1 MMVISKSKT
10 MKNTQKNFLSYLFES
25 MKVMYK
31 DIVISIFFI
40 ISSSTTPI
48 FSIKNG
54 AVWVLLWYIISFFL
68 LVSGCYYNYRYNEEG
83 IRKKKWYRRHGFDET
98 MTEKQKN
105 EIKWF
110 KKANI
115 ELGGWT
121 FLLIKVSMA
130 LLLEAPMIGVSLVHQ
145 LSNHEN
151 YMENERMFFVGVL
164 IDTLAITVAGG
175 YYSIIIDAASGIV
188 GIKNKIRAILN
199 VFEGNLIKKLFYHLI
214 SLVFLRYAVIYS
226 FNEFSWYAPFVLG
239 VLYMVFLAVPV
250 KDATVR

>member
-1 MMVISKSKT
+1 
-10 MKNTQKNFLSYLFES
+10 
-25 MKVMYK
+25 
-31 DIVISIFFI
+31 
-40 ISSSTTPI
+40 
-48 FSIKNG
+48 
-54 AVWVLLWYIISFFL
+54 
-68 LVSGCYYNYRYNEEG
+68 
-83 IRKKKWYRRHGFDET
+83 

-164 IDTLAITVAGG
+164 
-175 YYSIIIDAASGIV
+175 
-188 GIKNKIRAILN
+188 
-199 VFEGNLIKKLFYHLI
+199 
-214 SLVFLRYAVIYS
+214 
-226 FNEFSWYAPFVLG
+226 
-239 VLYMVFLAVPV
+239 
-250 KDATVR
+250 